1 MDVGIVTEMFAK
13 FKNAPLDKIADVGA
27 LKSEDSMLIIFI
39 CVINFEVTQHTL
51 TLQINRRTDRQT
63 ILT

>member
-27 LKSEDSMLIIFI
+27 LKSE
-39 CVINFEVTQHTL
+39 TL
-51 TLQINRRTDRQT
+51 C
-63 ILT
+63 